1 MRERAFKMT
10 EKTFDE
16 MLNQLENIVR
26 NLESGRV
33 GLEDAL
39 KAYQDGMVLKKA
51 CEEKLALA
59 KEQIDKLIIENNQ
72 IVGKEPFDVEKA

>member
-1 MRERAFKMT
+1 MA
-10 EKTFDE
+10 EKTFEE
-16 MLNQLENIVR
+16 MINELENIVR

-39 KAYQDGMVLKKA
+39 KAYQDGMNLKKA
-51 CEEKLALA
+51 CEAKLAAA
-59 KEQIDKLIIENNQ
+59 KEQIDKLIIEKDQ